1 MSRSRNS
8 YSASFKLQV
17 LSDYYANGS
26 HLLATAK
33 KWNIPDGSL
42 WNWLNV
48 TCKNEKNVVSL
59 QSDLKTDDVMI
70 EQQPTIEELQKQV
83 SDLQK
88 SLEYERL
95 RVAAYERL
103 IEVVKKEDGIDL
115 LKKGGAKQ

>member
-8 YSASFKLQV
+8 YSESFKLQV
-17 LSDYYANGS
+17 LSDYYANGN
-26 HLLATAK
+26 HLLATAR

-42 WNWLNV
+42 WNWLNA
-48 TCKNEKNVVSL
+48 TCTNEKKVVSL
-59 QSDLKTDDVMI
+59 QSELGNDSTMQDN
-70 EQQPTIEELQKQV
+70 QSTIQELQEQV
-83 SDLQK
+83 SNLQK

-103 IEVVKKEDGIDL
+103 IEIVKKEDGIDL

>member
-1 MSRSRNS
+1 MSRSYRS
-8 YSASFKLQV
+8 YSDEFKMQV
-17 LSDYYANGS
+17 LSDYYQSGCHAR
-26 HLLATAK
+26 ATCR
-33 KWNIPDGSL
+33 KWGLPKTTID
-42 WNWLNV
+42 NWLKK
-48 TCKNEKNVVSL
+48 TCGFQKNVVSL
-59 QSDLKTDDVMI
+59 QSDLKTDNVMI
-70 EQQPTIEELQKQV
+70 EQQPTFEELQKQV

>member
-1 MSRSRNS
+1 MSSPQRS
-8 YSASFKLQV
+8 YSDAFKMQV
-17 LSDYYANGS
+17 LSDYYANGCHS
-26 HLLATAK
+26 YLTAK
-33 KWNIPDGSL
+33 KWGIPEA
-42 WNWLNV
+42 NV
-48 TCKNEKNVVSL
+48 HRWIKTICINQKNVLSL
-59 QSDLKTDDVMI
+59 QSDLIPDNVMI
-70 EQQPTIEELQKQV
+70 EQQPTLEDLQKQV

>member
-1 MSRSRNS
+1 MSKERNHYSRE
-8 YSASFKLQV
+8 FKMQV
-17 LSDYYANGS
+17 LSDYYANGCHS
-26 HLLATAK
+26 KLTAK
-33 KWNIPDGSL
+33 KWNIHHSNIHL
-42 WNWLNV
+42 WSKTICV
-48 TCKNEKNVVSL
+48 SQENVVSL
-59 QSDLKTDDVMI
+59 QSDLKTDNVMI
-70 EQQPTIEELQKQV
+70 EQQPTLEELQKQV